1 MAEGKKSFVLYSDL
15 LSKVDHLT
23 DEEMG
28 KLFRHLL
35 EYVNDLNP
43 KMEDRLLLTA
53 WKPIQASLKADL
65 DRWEE
70 IRKKRA
76 EAGKK
81 GGKQSKA
88 KQANASFAKQ
98 NKANEAV
105 TVTDTVTVTV
115 TDTVNVEEGSK
126 LPPSTGAGPSF
137 EDWKAHWRLKGKDE
151 NHIDCENAWNYY
163 EERGWTD
170 KMGNKVVNWKNKMTN
185 LSWFKECPSASFDLD
200 SEHCKETPPKDWLD
214 NMINRWGFTRK
225 QAKDD
230 WRRLRTHRADYYNPP
245 KINPSGL

>member
-1 MAEGKKSFVLYSDL
+1 MKGKKSFVLYTDL
-15 LSKVDHLT
+15 LESVDHLT

-28 KLFRHLL
+28 RLFRHLL
-35 EYVNDLNP
+35 EYVNDQKPELS
-43 KMEDRLLLTA
+43 DRLLLTA
-53 WKPIQASLKADL
+53 WKPIERSLKHDL
-65 DRWEE
+65 EKWRGICE
-70 IRKKRA
+70 KRA
-76 EAGKK
+76 QAGAK
-81 GGKQSKA
+81 GGKQKVA

-98 NKANEAV
+98 NEANEAV

-126 LPPSTGAGPSF
+126 LPPSTGAGPIF
-137 EDWKAHWRLKGKDE
+137 EEWKAYWRIKGKDE

-200 SEHCKETPPKDWLD
+200 SEHCKDNPPKDWLD